1 MARSGGAI
9 SLTDKDGFIY
19 AANLDGSEILKI
31 NESTK
36 NVEVILSYTDGLR
49 YPFGLTFDKNEDLYI
64 ATWSG
69 RSIQKYDGESLTT
82 VLSALPNNV
91 TSIITDEPGIFYLSM
106 NGGGVRKYTSDF
118 TSFEVVSQKA
128 TDNIWNLSFT
138 SGGAL
143 VYAKFGNNEVY
154 RLQTGAILS
163 GTPQKSDV
171 GDHPVV
177 VKAENTFGFNE
188 QAFTITVTDETAPII
203 SSMVPATNAT
213 DIPLKPS
220 LSLTFDEEVVLGSTG
235 KLTINDGATVLRTY
249 DLSMA
254 EDSNAISISENNLTL
269 SIDLDIDLPVNTSIT
284 AGITAGF
291 VKDQA
296 GNEFVGFTP
305 ESNTWKFTTVNKEEQ
320 AITFPEI
327 PTKTYGDPAFTLGEE
342 KTDKG
347 LAVTYTA
354 QNPAIISISGNL
366 ATILK
371 AGTTEITATQGGDDT
386 HFAATS
392 ITRTLT
398 IDKAG
403 ITVAADSKDKVYGQD
418 DPELTYQ
425 ITNGTLIGSD
435 SFTGEISRETGE
447 DAGTYSIEQ
456 GTLSLT
462 SNYDLT
468 YESAD
473 FTIDKAAATI
483 TADATQ
489 TFTYDGTLKISL
501 N

>member
-1 MARSGGAI
+1 MATQENDIETLLSAHTLPSWLNFTKNGSGTATKVCEIPPGINISGVAGDEEGNIYAIRQDGTEILKIQADGTTTSWKSGLAGGSVYALHIANGYIYIPRFYNSTNSITRVPLNNPSAPEELFLARSGGAI

-64 ATWSG
+64 TTWSG
-69 RSIQKYDGESLTT
+69 RSIQKYDGESLST

-91 TSIITDEPGIFYLSM
+91 TSIITDEPGNFYLSM

-128 TDNIWNLSFT
+128 TDNIWSLSFT

-163 GTPQKSDV
+163 GTPQRSDV

-203 SSMVPATNAT
+203 SSVVPATNAT

-291 VKDQA
+291 VKDQ
-296 GNEFVGFTP
+296 
-305 ESNTWKFTTVNKEEQ
+305 
-320 AITFPEI
+320 
-327 PTKTYGDPAFTLGEE
+327 
-342 KTDKG
+342 
-347 LAVTYTA
+347 
-354 QNPAIISISGNL
+354 
-366 ATILK
+366 
-371 AGTTEITATQGGDDT
+371 GG
-386 HFAATS
+386 
-392 ITRTLT
+392 
-398 IDKAG
+398 K
-403 ITVAADSKDKVYGQD
+403 
-418 DPELTYQ
+418 
-425 ITNGTLIGSD
+425 
-435 SFTGEISRETGE
+435 
-447 DAGTYSIEQ
+447 
-456 GTLSLT
+456 
-462 SNYDLT
+462 
-468 YESAD
+468 
-473 FTIDKAAATI
+473 
-483 TADATQ
+483 
-489 TFTYDGTLKISL
+489 
-501 N
+501 